1 MGRANL
7 ALLAGGLLVALLVV
21 VVLAPNASGSPDGLE
36 RVAEDQGFADTAEDA
51 PFDLLP
57 DYTIPGVENEAAS
70 TILAGVVGLIVVTA
84 ITLLAVRILRA
95 RSAGSARGDAAAS
108 RGPR

>member
-1 MGRANL
+1 MRRGNL

-21 VVLAPNASGSPDGLE
+21 VALAPNASSSPDGLE

-51 PFDLLP
+51 PFELLP

-70 TILAGVVGLIVVTA
+70 TILAGVVGLLVVTA

-95 RSAGSARGDAAAS
+95 RSARNAGGDAAAS
-108 RGPR
+108 RGLR

>member
-7 ALLAGGLLVALLVV
+7 ALVAGGLLVALLVV

-36 RVAEDQGFADTAEDA
+36 RVAEDQGFADSAEGA

-70 TILAGVVGLIVVTA
+70 TILAGVVGLVVVTA

-95 RSAGSARGDAAAS
+95 RSARDARGGAAAS
-108 RGPR
+108 RGLR

>member
-1 MGRANL
+1 MRRGNL

-21 VVLAPNASGSPDGLE
+21 VVLAPNASSSPDGLE
-36 RVAEDQGFADTAEDA
+36 RVAEDQGFADSAEDA
-51 PFDLLP
+51 RFDLLP

-70 TILAGVVGLIVVTA
+70 TILAGVVGLLVVTA

-95 RSAGSARGDAAAS
+95 RSARNARGDAAAS
-108 RGPR
+108 RGLR